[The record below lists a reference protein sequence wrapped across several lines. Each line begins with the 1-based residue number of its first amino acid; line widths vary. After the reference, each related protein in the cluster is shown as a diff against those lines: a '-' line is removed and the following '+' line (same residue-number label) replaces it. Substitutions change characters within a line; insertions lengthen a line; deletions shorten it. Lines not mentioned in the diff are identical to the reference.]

1 MMLSWVRIRRDSM
14 MWETKR
20 RIEIVILRNSHR
32 RPVIRRR
39 EIYPMQ
45 RRISIDQ
52 LRVGMYVTGLDKSW
66 FNTPFWRHH
75 MQISND
81 DQIRALRKAGIR
93 YVEIDTE
100 KGPDLPCPVDAID
113 PMDIAQR
120 PSGDVTPSSFEEE
133 LPYAKQV
140 YAEAKRTIQQA
151 MQDARMGRM
160 VDLTATSNVV
170 NKMVDSLLRN
180 PHALSSLSRLKSF
193 DEYTFFH
200 SVNVAVLGLTMG
212 RSVGM
217 SRDTLF
223 QLGLGMLLHDLGKML
238 VPIDIL
244 NKPAR
249 LEPHE
254 FEIIKQHVLRGVE
267 LLSQSSGFSE
277 QAVHPALEHHE
288 RLDGSGYPFG
298 RKRAQVSRF
307 GLISSVADIYDAMTS
322 DRVYHKGM
330 PAVQALRH
338 LHGLGLER
346 RLELSLVQTLA
357 HSLSIYPVGTC
368 VRLSSGE
375 IGVVSRPNPQQP
387 SQPGLLLVA
396 DTTGARYGRPHPLD
410 LAGDR
415 RSIAATLDPSTIGIN
430 PNDVIDAAV

>member
-1 MMLSWVRIRRDSM
+1 
-14 MWETKR
+14 
-20 RIEIVILRNSHR
+20 
-32 RPVIRRR
+32 
-39 EIYPMQ
+39 MQ

-52 LRVGMYVTGLDKSW
+52 LVVGMYVTGLDKSW
-66 FNTPFWRHH
+66 LSTPFWRHH
-75 MQISND
+75 MQITND
-81 DQIRALRKAGIR
+81 EQIQALRKAGIR
-93 YVEIDTE
+93 YVEIDTD
-100 KGPDLPCPVDAID
+100 KGSDIPCSVDAVD
-113 PMDIAQR
+113 PIDIAPK
-120 PSGDVTPSSFEEE
+120 PSGEVTRSGFEEE
-133 LPYAKQV
+133 LPFAKQV
-140 YAEAKRTIQQA
+140 YAEAIRTIRQA
-151 MQDARMGRM
+151 MQDTRTGHPINLAATGDIAYRM
-160 VDLTATSNVV
+160 VDSV
-170 NKMVDSLLRN
+170 LRN

-212 RSVGM
+212 RSAGM

-238 VPIDIL
+238 VPIDLL

-288 RLDGSGYPFG
+288 RLDGSGYPYG
-298 RKRAQVSRF
+298 RKRAQLSQF
-307 GLISSVADIYDAMTS
+307 GLISSVADVYDAMTS

-357 HSLSIYPVGTC
+357 HSLGIYPVGTC

-396 DTTGARYGRPHPLD
+396 DTTGARYGRPRPLD

-415 RSIAATLDPSTIGIN
+415 RSIATTLDPSTIGIN
-430 PNDVIDAAV
+430 PNDVIDAGG

>member
-1 MMLSWVRIRRDSM
+1 
-14 MWETKR
+14 
-20 RIEIVILRNSHR
+20 
-32 RPVIRRR
+32 
-39 EIYPMQ
+39 MQ

-100 KGPDLPCPVDAID
+100 KGPDLPVQSTPLIRWIS
-113 PMDIAQR
+113 PR
-120 PSGDVTPSSFEEE
+120 GPSGDVTPSSFEEE

-267 LLSQSSGFSE
+267 LLSQSSGFPS
-277 QAVHPALEHHE
+277 
-288 RLDGSGYPFG
+288 RPFT
-298 RKRAQVSRF
+298 RPWS
-307 GLISSVADIYDAMTS
+307 ITS
-322 DRVYHKGM
+322 DWT
-330 PAVQALRH
+330 
-338 LHGLGLER
+338 E
-346 RLELSLVQTLA
+346 
-357 HSLSIYPVGTC
+357 
-368 VRLSSGE
+368 
-375 IGVVSRPNPQQP
+375 
-387 SQPGLLLVA
+387 A
-396 DTTGARYGRPHPLD
+396 DTP
-410 LAGDR
+410 LAGR
-415 RSIAATLDPSTIGIN
+415 GPR
-430 PNDVIDAAV
+430 